1 MQVSNS
7 PARLLIADDH
17 ALAREG
23 VRAMLASETELE
35 VIGEA
40 HDGHEVLDVCRRL
53 KPDLVLMDVRM
64 PEVSGLEAAQE
75 ITMECPA
82 TKVLMLTTY
91 EDLDYLYEAVKA
103 GAVGYIVKDAT
114 KRELVA
120 AIRRTLEGQSAL
132 DQDLSMQLLQR
143 LAREDDRRVSL
154 SPGAPKSPEPLR
166 EPLTPREL
174 EVLRLLAQGL
184 TNRQISQEL
193 VVSAATIKVH
203 IEHLIAKLG
212 VSDRTQA
219 AVRASQAGLLHTAD

>member
-1 MQVSNS
+1 MQFSNS

-40 HDGHEVLDVCRRL
+40 HDGHEVLDLCRRL

-64 PEVSGLEAAQE
+64 PAMTGLEAAQE

-91 EDLDYLYEAVKA
+91 EDLDYLFEAVKA
-103 GAVGYIVKDAT
+103 GAAGYVIKDAT
-114 KRELVA
+114 KRELVDA
-120 AIRRTLEGQSAL
+120 VRRALGGQSSL
-132 DQDLSMQLLQR
+132 DRELTMRLLQR
-143 LAREDDRRVSL
+143 LGREDEQGEAPS
-154 SPGAPKSPEPLR
+154 SGAAKSPEPVR
-166 EPLTPREL
+166 ESLTPREL

>member
-82 TKVLMLTTY
+82 TKVLMLSLRNRLRIT
-91 EDLDYLYEAVKA
+91 A
-103 GAVGYIVKDAT
+103 G
-114 KRELVA
+114 EH
-120 AIRRTLEGQSAL
+120 AICQMTNHRRGMTLS
-132 DQDLSMQLLQR
+132 
-143 LAREDDRRVSL
+143 
-154 SPGAPKSPEPLR
+154 
-166 EPLTPREL
+166 
-174 EVLRLLAQGL
+174 
-184 TNRQISQEL
+184 
-193 VVSAATIKVH
+193 
-203 IEHLIAKLG
+203 
-212 VSDRTQA
+212 
-219 AVRASQAGLLHTAD
+219 

>member
-1 MQVSNS
+1 MQFSKS

-40 HDGHEVLDVCRRL
+40 HDGHEVLDLCRRL
-53 KPDLVLMDVRM
+53 KPELVLMDVRM
-64 PEVSGLEAAQE
+64 PAMTGLEAAQE

-103 GAVGYIVKDAT
+103 GVVGYLVKDAT